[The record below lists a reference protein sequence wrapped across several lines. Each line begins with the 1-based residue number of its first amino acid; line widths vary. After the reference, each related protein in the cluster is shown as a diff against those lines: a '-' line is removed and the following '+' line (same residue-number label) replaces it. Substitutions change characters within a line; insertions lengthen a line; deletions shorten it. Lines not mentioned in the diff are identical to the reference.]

1 MTNTYTIHTGAFT
14 TLKGEVRTMNFIRF
28 SDLPSSIV
36 GARVAR
42 YSNQKG
48 FETVWDVDLNN
59 FRTFNN
65 ATVQG
70 TVTSRQGTYSF
81 S

>member
-36 GARVAR
+36 ESRVAR
-42 YSNQKG
+42 YSNQNG
-48 FETVWDVDLNN
+48 FETVWDIDLNA

-70 TVTSRQGTYSF
+70 TMTSRQGTYSF